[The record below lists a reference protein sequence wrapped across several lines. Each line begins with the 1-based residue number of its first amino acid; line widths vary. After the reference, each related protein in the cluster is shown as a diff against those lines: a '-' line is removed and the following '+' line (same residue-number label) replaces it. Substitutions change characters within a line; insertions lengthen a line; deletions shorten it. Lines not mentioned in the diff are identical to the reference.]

1 MKKAFLQLH
10 VAILLAGFTGVL
22 GRLIHLNESLLVW
35 YRMLFATIILFVVSL
50 FTVRIKRLTFR
61 EMLPLLGVG
70 SVISIH
76 WVLFYG
82 SVKYANISVALV
94 CFSAV
99 GFFSTLLEPL
109 INQTRIDFA
118 EFIIGLLAML
128 GIYLIFHF
136 DKDYQL
142 GIIFGIVSS
151 FFAALFPI
159 LNKKLVDRF
168 DSNTIT
174 FYEIGGGWLSL
185 NILVPIY
192 LIFYPA
198 QYLIPSVS
206 DFFWLIILSLFCTV
220 LAFNLSIRSLIKV
233 SPFTVNLSYNL
244 EPVYGIILAFVVFNE
259 NQYLGTSFYVGLG
272 IIFFTVLVQSWRIW
286 ITEKHKQQ
294 SS

>member
-35 YRMLFATIILFVVSL
+35 YRMLFATIFLFVISF
-50 FTVRIKRLTFR
+50 FTDRIKRLSIKQ
-61 EMLPLLGVG
+61 MLPLLGVG
-70 SVISIH
+70 TLMSIH

-82 SVKYANISVALV
+82 SVKYANISVSLV

-99 GFFSTLLEPL
+99 GFFTTLLEPI
-109 INQTRIDFA
+109 INQKRIELA
-118 EFIIGLLAML
+118 ELIIGLLAMF

-136 DKDYQL
+136 DQNYRL

-185 NILVPIY
+185 NVLVPIY
-192 LIFYPA
+192 LLFYPA
-198 QYLIPSVS
+198 QYLIPSAS

-244 EPVYGIILAFVVFNE
+244 ELVYGIILAFVVFNE
-259 NQYLGTSFYVGLG
+259 NQYLESSFYLGLA
-272 IIFFTVLVQSWRIW
+272 IIIITVLVQSWRIW
-286 ITEKHKQQ
+286 VKEKRKI
-294 SS
+294 